1 MCKRLAWPKKPLQQL
16 PIPVRRYCDKSASP
30 ACLVEAAWTLAQMGG
45 MSLLARTPQIKRRW
59 GRFRS
64 DIALEVDGASTTVP
78 VCSCGARAKFVG
90 IPWVTAKTAVATIV
104 VMSIVGG
111 IGKVGAVTGGIGA
124 PGAAGIIEVAEGD
137 GSIAAVGAIVS
148 MGALVMGGTLTG
160 VALLAVPV

>member
-1 MCKRLAWPKKPLQQL
+1 
-16 PIPVRRYCDKSASP
+16 
-30 ACLVEAAWTLAQMGG
+30 MGVT
-45 MSLLARTPQIKRRW
+45 SLLARTPQIKRRW
-59 GRFRS
+59 IRFRS
-64 DIALEVDGASTTVP
+64 DIVLDVDGASTTVP
-78 VCSCGARAKFVG
+78 VCSCGASVEFAG
-90 IPWVTAKTAVATIV
+90 IPSVTTKTAAATIV

-124 PGAAGIIEVAEGD
+124 PGAAGIMEVAGGD